1 MTPQRNT
8 PSCLA
13 RFGALGLAAAT
24 VVTGLTLS
32 PTAPA
37 VAQPA
42 PSATQE
48 APAEAPASPAAS
60 TPVDVS
66 SSTPV
71 EVTDEADLAAPTITR
86 STSYTNA
93 AGQTVY
99 RYEGTGVAGA
109 TVQHGP
115 SRASWQDGATVGS
128 DGTFTVETTRIPVGE
143 QKMELRQKLD
153 TQASAKIE
161 VAIADMVAELP
172 RVAVTKSTSYTDA
185 AGQTVYRYEGTGVAG
200 ATVQHGPSR
209 ASWQDGPTVGS
220 DGTFVLETTRI
231 PVGEQKMELRQKLD
245 TQASAKIEVA
255 IADMVA
261 ELPRV
266 AVTKSTSYTNA
277 AGQTVYRYEGTG
289 VAGATVQHGPSRASW
304 QDGATVGSDGTF
316 TVETTRIPVGE
327 QKMELRQKLDTQ
339 ASAKIEVAIADMV
352 AELPAVTD
360 LAGSTT
366 INPDGSRTHRYTGK
380 GVTGAAVAIR
390 LGGGDWTPASATV
403 VDGTF
408 TFETRLTATEQTPL
422 QVRQFF
428 AGLVSAGVVAPLP
441 VEENVS
447 LPFVMESPRTGDTF
461 TPGTATFEG
470 TGTSGSTITVTPQR
484 GLAPVTTTVK
494 ENGRWSVTKSLGN
507 GTYVLDI
514 TQTSPTGAPQGA
526 IHAFVYAP
534 TGIDVERNFEMIT
547 PRVGDT
553 FTPDSFVHFV
563 GQGTPG
569 ATITLKPQGGL
580 AEATTTVRADGFW
593 TIRRGMGNGTYTLSV
608 TQTVGGVVTGT
619 PITGFVYGPTAGGD
633 PITREFAVTS
643 HRSGD
648 TFPAD
653 TTVTIRGTGTPGAT
667 VTLKPQGNLAESTA
681 LVDRDGYWAAPR
693 GMGNGAY
700 RFAITQMLDGE
711 VIGTPITDFVL
722 TPAR

>member
-86 STSYTNA
+86 STSYTDA

-115 SRASWQDGATVGS
+115 SRASWQDGPTVGT
-128 DGTFTVETTRIPVGE
+128 DGTFVLETTRIPVGE

-161 VAIADMVAELP
+161 VAISDMVAELP
-172 RVAVTKSTSYTDA
+172 RVAVTKSTSYTNA

-304 QDGATVGSDGTF
+304 QDGPTVGTDGTF
-316 TVETTRIPVGE
+316 ILETTRIPVGD

-352 AELPAVTD
+352 AELPV
-360 LAGSTT
+360 
-366 INPDGSRTHRYTGK
+366 P
-380 GVTGAAVAIR
+380 
-390 LGGGDWTPASATV
+390 
-403 VDGTF
+403 
-408 TFETRLTATEQTPL
+408 
-422 QVRQFF
+422 
-428 AGLVSAGVVAPLP
+428 
-441 VEENVS
+441 
-447 LPFVMESPRTGDTF
+447 
-461 TPGTATFEG
+461 
-470 TGTSGSTITVTPQR
+470 
-484 GLAPVTTTVK
+484 
-494 ENGRWSVTKSLGN
+494 
-507 GTYVLDI
+507 
-514 TQTSPTGAPQGA
+514 SPTSRAPRRST
-526 IHAFVYAP
+526 P
-534 TGIDVERNFEMIT
+534 TAAG
-547 PRVGDT
+547 P
-553 FTPDSFVHFV
+553 
-563 GQGTPG
+563 
-569 ATITLKPQGGL
+569 
-580 AEATTTVRADGFW
+580 
-593 TIRRGMGNGTYTLSV
+593 
-608 TQTVGGVVTGT
+608 TGT
-619 PITGFVYGPTAGGD
+619 PARASPAPPSRSASAAATGP
-633 PITREFAVTS
+633 PRRPPS
-643 HRSGD
+643 
-648 TFPAD
+648 
-653 TTVTIRGTGTPGAT
+653 
-667 VTLKPQGNLAESTA
+667 STA
-681 LVDRDGYWAAPR
+681 PSPSRHGSPPPNRPR
-693 GMGNGAY
+693 CRCGSSS
-700 RFAITQMLDGE
+700 
-711 VIGTPITDFVL
+711 
-722 TPAR
+722 PAWSPPESSPRCPSRRTSPCPS